1 MCVCFFVVCFFVLSR
16 PTGARRRLF
25 EEIPMHIHFSEQYAP
40 ILPSRPPGP
49 LLSCSPLMGLLHL
62 ILSRSSGNH
71 QQHSSMKRCIVL
83 RLFDCF
89 QMSVLFRHKCREGER
104 VGGGGEV
111 GLLEPIDTL
120 GRVASGVE
128 THESRTESDPL
139 LKANDKQCGLTN
151 FCNPP
156 QRSVPL
162 PCQIQ
167 RGGGTCRRK
176 GGTTLVLSLSPSCG
190 IHSLGGQEATSLMKS
205 RHMGRGVKWAEV
217 GAGGEK
223 SGRKA

>member
-1 MCVCFFVVCFFVLSR
+1 MLLFWFATEDQQLTFSCFLYSCGSARGVCVCVCFFVVCFFVLSR

-104 VGGGGEV
+104 VGGGGR
-111 GLLEPIDTL
+111 
-120 GRVASGVE
+120 GRTFGANRHSG
-128 THESRTESDPL
+128 
-139 LKANDKQCGLTN
+139 
-151 FCNPP
+151 
-156 QRSVPL
+156 
-162 PCQIQ
+162 
-167 RGGGTCRRK
+167 K
-176 GGTTLVLSLSPSCG
+176 GGVRCWDTRVT
-190 IHSLGGQEATSLMKS
+190 H
-205 RHMGRGVKWAEV
+205 RKWPPAK
-217 GAGGEK
+217 G
-223 SGRKA
+223 